1 MKFKK
6 KKLISLGTF
15 LVVVLLTSFAG
26 YSLAGSNENVTLTN
40 SPALFLSVRNGYN
53 GGEKGPIQ
61 IVKGTLKKSSNDT
74 KEAYLIMLSGTEFV
88 NGQATGIVTDLMVGF
103 NQDNDYLKAVVSAV
117 SEAVPKDS
125 NLIIAGHSLGGMVA
139 QQLSGNKTIKKNY
152 NILNVI
158 AFGSPLINPIG
169 REGTIKRLGDKAD
182 LVPYL
187 SASGLYLP
195 IWQIVGL
202 NREDGGYTDSK
213 KAHSE
218 SYAREDVWGN
228 YDVLGIKN
236 GSASFSYDET
246 TITYYKA
253 PSSIF
258 PDSNY

>member
-1 MKFKK
+1 MKSKK
-6 KKLISLGTF
+6 KKLAVLGTF

-26 YSLAGSNENVTLTN
+26 FSMAGSNETVTLNN
-40 SPALFLSVRNGYN
+40 SPSLFLRVRDGYN

-61 IVKGTLKKSSNDT
+61 IVKGTLKKSANDT

-88 NGQATGIVTDLMVGF
+88 NGQATGIVTDLLVGF
-103 NQDNDYLKAVVSAV
+103 NQNNDYLKAVVSAV
-117 SEAVPKDS
+117 SESVPKDS

-152 NILNVI
+152 NVLNVI

-169 REGTIKRLGDKAD
+169 REGTIKRLGDTAD
-182 LVPYL
+182 IVPYL
-187 SASGLYLP
+187 SSSGLYLP
-195 IWQIVGL
+195 VWQIVGL
-202 NREDGGYTDSK
+202 NRENGGYSDAQ

-218 SYAREDVWGN
+218 SYAREDVWGK

-236 GSASFSYDET
+236 GSASFSFDET

-253 PSSIF
+253 PSTIF